1 MVPLPRGVAM
11 QKQFM
16 DLVCP
21 QQGYIHIQGLGE
33 NANPPLANKS
43 SNFLDLDEA
52 LAFANKLSSEGLDTY
67 FSTASLREEH
77 DKKNLK
83 NYCASRVVQFELDVS
98 DTPHPKKYLSFEEA
112 KSALFGFMKET
123 GLPKPGVVL
132 SGYGIHCYYVFD
144 RDISYNEKTE
154 LSKGFVKL
162 AREQGLVLD
171 AGCTHDVVRLLRVPG
186 TKNYKFNDSKPVV
199 LAVMPAPMRVEDFS
213 NLVRLKR
220 ATTFLDTP
228 PPEGSGDIQGI
239 RKILREATIRSWPHI
254 LQRSLQTYAVK
265 VQHKLRKTDKAETIE
280 IAQSK
285 GCEQIRRAM
294 EDQAGTPEPVWKG
307 VLGVI
312 MECDGTDDEKI
323 DWAVEISEKDE
334 ARYEYDAT
342 VKKLFERRGYPTT
355 CAYFR
360 GEDPDPCQHCE
371 HYNKPIPMASPLQLS
386 QIYAEAT
393 PEDNIIEAHAEDIG
407 GTITITIPDDY
418 PPPYFRSKAGGVI
431 YRGVIADK
439 KMKKTE
445 EEDEVQDTIIY
456 QRDFWLHRRVEDL
469 HSEAG
474 KGGGAVGHWMHL
486 TPNDGLKELIVPAAW
501 LAKQDLILSFLQSHS
516 IHVVGTKGKL
526 LINYMNAF
534 MEYDQTKRNQLK
546 ARDSFGWHDDKTKFL
561 IGKREINR
569 QGVVEFSPV
578 CKNLETLYIHYNKE
592 GTLDKWKS
600 VINTYNNPGNEV
612 RAFALFMGFGT
623 PLYSLFNIGSAMLHL
638 TNPASGVGKSTIQM
652 CINSIWG
659 HPSNTLLNLND
670 TILSIQSR
678 MASLCNLPVCVDEVT
693 NIDGEKLSNFV
704 LNFSSN
710 RERNRMQAHVN
721 AERRNESGWQTIGYT
736 SGNNSLIDVLKAF
749 KAHADGERMRIME
762 LFVPKDDNLTKAE
775 ADHLFHDTLP
785 YNYGIAG
792 EIFIQYVIQNLAL
805 VDHRLKETRLRLDGL
820 IGAEGPDRFH
830 SAMIATAIT
839 AGEIAHEL
847 GLHNIDVN
855 RVTDYTIGLRT
866 EFKIENKVHN
876 EKIRET
882 SVVMGTLLSN
892 MSGHMIVVDGAKEDT
907 KSLMNKGY
915 YRMPNGDVWARY
927 EKATGVAAVA
937 EKQWLEFCTVQRVS
951 VEDTIRSLKEKDL
964 YIGMKPYDLAAG
976 TDLPPM
982 KVNCIVFKHKEE
994 WDPEAQGA

>member
-1 MVPLPRGVAM
+1 M
-11 QKQFM
+11 QKEFM

-21 QQGYIHIQGLGE
+21 QQGYIHIQGLGG
-33 NANPPLANKS
+33 NANPPRANKF
-43 SNFLDLDEA
+43 SNFLDVDEA
-52 LAFANKLSSEGLDTY
+52 VAYANELCAEGLDTY
-67 FSTASLREEH
+67 FSTASMRGAN
-77 DKKNLK
+77 DKKELK
-83 NYCASRVVQFELDVS
+83 NYCASRVVQFELDVQDES
-98 DTPHPKKYLSFEEA
+98 HPKKYTSFDTARTE
-112 KSALFGFMKET
+112 LFNFLRNT
-123 GLPKPGVVL
+123 GLPKPAVVL
-132 SGYGIHCYYVFD
+132 SGYGLHCYYVFD
-144 RDISYNEKTE
+144 RDISYNEKSE
-154 LSKGFVKL
+154 LSKAFVKL
-162 AREQGLVLD
+162 ARDNGLVID

-186 TKNYKFNDSKPVV
+186 TTNYKYGDAKPVR
-199 LAVMPAPMRVEDFS
+199 LAVPPKAIRVEDFS
-213 NLVRLKR
+213 ALIKLKK
-220 ATTFLDTP
+220 AETFLDNP
-228 PPEGSGDIQGI
+228 PPPGSGDIQGI
-239 RKILREATIRSWPHI
+239 QKILREATIRSWPHI
-254 LQRSLQTYAVK
+254 LQRSQQTYTVK
-265 VQHKLRKTDKAETIE
+265 TQHKNRETDQMETIE

-294 EDQAGTPEPVWKG
+294 EDQTGTLEPVWKG

-323 DWAVEISEKDE
+323 EWAVEISEKDE
-334 ARYEYDAT
+334 QRFDYDAT
-342 VKKLFERRGYPTT
+342 VKKLFERKGYPTT

-360 GEDPDPCQHCE
+360 AEDPDPCQHCE
-371 HYNKPIPMASPLQLS
+371 HYNKPTPMASPLQLS

-439 KMKKTE
+439 KMKKTDE
-445 EEDEVQDTIIY
+445 EEEIQDTIIY

-486 TPNDGLKELIVPAAW
+486 TPNDGLKELVVPAAW
-501 LAKQDLILSFLQSHS
+501 LAKQDLILSYLQSHS

-546 ARDSFGWHDDKTKFL
+546 ARDSFGWHDERTKFL
-561 IGKREINR
+561 IGKREINQ
-569 QGVVEFSPV
+569 QGLIEFSPV
-578 CKNLETLYIHYNKE
+578 CKNLETLYTYYNKE

-612 RAFALFMGFGT
+612 RAFALFIGFGA
-623 PLYSLFNIGSAMLHL
+623 PLYSLLNIGSALLHL

-659 HPSNTLLNLND
+659 HPTRTMLSLND
-670 TILSIQSR
+670 TVLAIQSR
-678 MASLCNLPVCVDEVT
+678 MASLCNLPVCVDELT
-693 NIDGEKLSNFV
+693 NIEADKLSNFV
-704 LNFSSN
+704 LNFSNN

-721 AERRNESGWQTIGYT
+721 AERRNESGWETLGVT
-736 SGNNSLIDVLKAF
+736 SGNNSLIDILKAF

-762 LFVPKDDNLTKAE
+762 LFIPKDNNLTKEE
-775 ADHLFHDTLP
+775 ADLLFHDTLP

-792 EIFIQYVIQNLAL
+792 EIFMQYVIQNLQL
-805 VDHRLKETRLRLDGL
+805 VEHRLKQKRVELDRL
-820 IGAEGPDRFH
+820 IGADGPDRFH

-839 AGEIAHEL
+839 AGEIAREL
-847 GLHNIDVN
+847 GLHDIDVE
-855 RVTDYTIGLRT
+855 RVTNHTVGLRSD
-866 EFKIENKVHN
+866 FKIENKVHN
-876 EKIRET
+876 EKIREA
-882 SVVMGTLLSN
+882 SVVMGTLLSS
-892 MSGHMIVVDGAKEDT
+892 MSGHMIVVDGSEEEK
-907 KSLMNKGY
+907 KSVMNKGY
-915 YRMPNGDVWARY
+915 YRMPHGDVWARY

-937 EKQWLEFCTVQRVS
+937 EKQWLEFCTVERVS
-951 VEDTIRSLKEKDL
+951 VEETIRSLKEKDL

-982 KVNCIVFKHKEE
+982 RVNCIVFRHTRE
-994 WDPEAQGA
+994 WDPETQGA